1 MSDALYDEIVT
12 NGLGLSSPSIAVA
25 DNSISDLNSVNS
37 ALDALPIAT
46 PPAPGFTQEWVD
58 SAKAPVNSSVV
69 ELSSAQTTMQ
79 TNCDNVFTSIQMSS
93 SVNRIEGVQ
102 GCGDLTNVTGSIMGE
117 LDPMFNAISQTA
129 QSQLDLIN
137 SFLAGALDINDFM
150 SQFDALGA
158 SYQSSLDAIQNQ
170 FDKESALLSDMVNK
184 VTSSSLA
191 KSVSLLWN
199 DPCAQAVLDNTLSPD
214 VKDILNQ
221 GGL

>member
-12 NGLGLSSPSIAVA
+12 NGLGLSSPSISVA
-25 DNSISDLNSVNS
+25 DESITQLNSVNT
-37 ALDALPIAT
+37 ALDSLPIAV

-150 SQFDALGA
+150 NQFDVLGA

-170 FDKESALLSDMVNK
+170 FDKESSLLSDMMNK